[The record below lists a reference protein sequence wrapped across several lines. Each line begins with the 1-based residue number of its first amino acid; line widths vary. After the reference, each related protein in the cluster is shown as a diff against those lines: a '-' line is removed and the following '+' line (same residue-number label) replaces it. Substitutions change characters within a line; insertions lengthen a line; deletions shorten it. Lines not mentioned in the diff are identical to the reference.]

1 MILQAILELRA
12 LVNVDSGGDIFLVPH
27 GGMFLDLYR
36 KHPSQLLPADYVEFV
51 RWNLKRYISHKYTRG
66 QNTLIV
72 YLMAQDAETLL
83 AVPAQ
88 LDAGTEAAI
97 LQASQGRG
105 RSLPPTAQ
113 SQSDYG
119 QHGQAQ
125 ATTPGVD

>member
-1 MILQAILELRA
+1 
-12 LVNVDSGGDIFLVPH
+12 
-27 GGMFLDLYR
+27 MFLDLYR

-83 AVPAQ
+83 ALPAQ

-97 LQASQGRG
+97 LQAVRDEVG
-105 RSLPPTAQ
+105 SLPPTAQ
-113 SQSDYG
+113 EPVILTASTVRRRLQRLVSTEFPRLAVLLTRSS
-119 QHGQAQ
+119 HR
-125 ATTPGVD
+125 T